1 MNDFEKYIVENK
13 KKLEPD
19 AIDARVWLEV
29 ENEMLRSKNSSYK
42 TLGKISIAV
51 IACIVIAAI
60 SFYFFKPSEEIN
72 EETII
77 AELNLAQ
84 YNYPQTVSLKKQ
96 KLSEFTLPKDK
107 LDDVQILLRQ
117 LEFMDEQYQDYLLF
131 IKENGY
137 QQFIGEQII
146 TFYKSKIKLLD
157 KIQKEIEKINYYET
171 KIPSNSERVE
181 FSI

>member
-13 KKLEPD
+13 QKLEPD
-19 AIDARVWLEV
+19 AVDSRVWLEI
-29 ENEMLRSKNSSYK
+29 ENEMLRSKNSNYR
-42 TLGKISIAV
+42 TYGRILLAI
-51 IACIVIAAI
+51 IACLLIAAF
-60 SFYFFKPSEEIN
+60 SYYFFKPVEIN
-72 EETII
+72 EDTII

-84 YNYPQTVSLKKQ
+84 YNYPQTVSLKEQ

-137 QQFIGEQII
+137 HQFIGEQII
-146 TFYKSKIKLLD
+146 TFYESKIILLD
-157 KIQKEIEKINYYET
+157 KIQKEIEKINYYEK
-171 KIPSNSERVE
+171 KIPSNSERVT
-181 FSI
+181 FNI